1 MSKGGERDETQ
12 MLARILGGETQL
24 FHELIRP
31 YERTVYMV
39 ALGMLKDE
47 GEAEDTAQEAF
58 LKAYTGLKR
67 FRSESK
73 FSTWLISITIN
84 EARSKLRKRKSLRT
98 ESLDGNWDGE
108 GEEQVKVSPAVLTDW
123 REIPSEVLERGEV
136 RGILRAAVNSLPG
149 IYREIFVLREVKE
162 LSVNEASEALGISG
176 ALVKV
181 RLHRARMMLQ
191 KTLAPQLKTVAAPV
205 GSKRRRFPWF

>member
-1 MSKGGERDETQ
+1 MSKAGERDETQ

-58 LKAYTGLKR
+58 LKAYTGLNR

-84 EARSKLRKRKSLRT
+84 EARSKLRKRKNLRT

-108 GEEQVKVSPAVLTDW
+108 GEDQVKVSPAVLTDW

-136 RGILRAAVNSLPG
+136 RGILRAAVTALPA

-162 LSVNEASEALGISG
+162 LSVNEASEVLGISG

-191 KTLAPQLKTVAAPV
+191 KTLAPQLKNVAVPV